1 MVARRDDDL
10 AALTGHAQQF
20 GEAAA
25 QVTGRQPRRH
35 LVETVEDRQQRGRF
49 RPRQPIVHGLDG
61 AQGRLVCL
69 EPDVRLDEVPVH
81 FAETL
86 VAEAGH
92 NLGGLIES
100 GEERGQAMLQ

>member
-1 MVARRDDDL
+1 M
-10 AALTGHAQQF
+10 
-20 GEAAA
+20 
-25 QVTGRQPRRH
+25 
-35 LVETVEDRQQRGRF
+35 
-49 RPRQPIVHGLDG
+49 

-92 NLGGLIES
+92 TLGGLIES